1 MISWSD
7 LSSDTPFK
15 LFEEVRSTWNGRNEL
30 QPLSALNCTSQASA
44 FRENDVCLL
53 SGTRRVIF
61 LLQRGYPRGTP
72 APMWA
77 TCRSGLEGQIF
88 HSNNKDPIRSIKTRT
103 PLEVEGLPKMIPT
116 GHVRYIKILT
126 LFTYLAW
133 LPGLGSKLQIFHYSI
148 MSTNSQKRIK
158 HKENQTKYV
167 KMTRKPRIHVRILI
181 YRTWA
186 LG

>member
-7 LSSDTPFK
+7 LSSDTPF
-15 LFEEVRSTWNGRNEL
+15 EL
-30 QPLSALNCTSQASA
+30 QRSKIDLERTKWTTLWFQSPRDSA

-61 LLQRGYPRGTP
+61 LLQRGYARGTP

-116 GHVRYIKILT
+116 AHVRYIKILT
-126 LFTYLAW
+126 LFTYLTW

>member
-1 MISWSD
+1 MICPQIFP
-7 LSSDTPFK
+7 SSCK
-15 LFEEVRSTWNGRNEL
+15 EVRSTCNGRNEPHL
-30 QPLSALNCTSQASA
+30 AG
-44 FRENDVCLL
+44 FRFPRKRRLL
-53 SGTRRVIF
+53 TKRDTKSNF

-77 TCRSGLEGQIF
+77 TCRSDLEGQIF

-103 PLEVEGLPKMIPT
+103 PLEVEGLPKMLPT
-116 GHVRYIKILT
+116 AHVRYIKILT

-158 HKENQTKYV
+158 QKENQTKYV